1 MMDLNNIIFCAENYY
16 SMIYVC
22 TKKMND
28 KNVVIF
34 TVNQKSLINNFIQY
48 FSPYK
53 AQRLYDSH
61 NENELYG
68 LILE

>member
-1 MMDLNNIIFCAENYY
+1 MHKMMDLNDIIFCAENYY

-34 TVNQKSLINNFIQY
+34 TVN
-48 FSPYK
+48 
-53 AQRLYDSH
+53 
-61 NENELYG
+61 
-68 LILE
+68 